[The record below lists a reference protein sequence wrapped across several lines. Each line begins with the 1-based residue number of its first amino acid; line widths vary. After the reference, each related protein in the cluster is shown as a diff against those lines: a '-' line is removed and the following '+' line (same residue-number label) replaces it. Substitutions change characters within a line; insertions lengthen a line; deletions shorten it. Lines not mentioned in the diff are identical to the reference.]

1 MATVKIIAFNPYAR
15 VSYLGECFREKTSSS
30 DQHFYWLLVLLELAA
45 KYISTANKI
54 LILKYCLIHV
64 QDLVYNRKY
73 VSCRFCYY
81 FLARLGHSRLVSFPL
96 KF

>member
-1 MATVKIIAFNPYAR
+1 MATVKIIASNPYAR
-15 VSYLGECFREKTSSS
+15 VSYLGECFREK
-30 DQHFYWLLVLLELAA
+30 HFYWLLVLLELAA